1 MRYFVILYFTKRYKE
16 VFMLHIMFYRKKNKL
31 TQRELADKL
40 FVNQN
45 TVSQW
50 ETGRSEP
57 PIDIL
62 IKLSD
67 LFGCTIDEL
76 VRGSK

>member
-1 MRYFVILYFTKRYKE
+1 MIKIKE
-16 VFMLHIMFYRKKNKL
+16 FRKKSGL
-31 TQRELADKL
+31 SQVQVAEKL

-50 ETGRSEP
+50 ETGRSSP
-57 PIDIL
+57 PIDVL

-76 VRGSK
+76 VRGGAKDVASK

>member
-1 MRYFVILYFTKRYKE
+1 MISK
-16 VFMLHIMFYRKKNKL
+16 YRKQNNMSQADLAIKL
-31 TQRELADKL
+31 
-40 FVNQN
+40 N
-45 TVSQW
+45 VSQQLVSLY
-50 ETGRSEP
+50 EKGKRQP

-76 VRGSK
+76 VRGEKNDKISN

>member
-1 MRYFVILYFTKRYKE
+1 MQKIVE
-16 VFMLHIMFYRKKNKL
+16 YRKKAKL
-31 TQRELADKL
+31 TQSQLADKL

-57 PIDIL
+57 SVDIL
-62 IKLSD
+62 IKLAD

-76 VRGSK
+76 VRG

>member
-1 MRYFVILYFTKRYKE
+1 MIKIKE
-16 VFMLHIMFYRKKNKL
+16 FRKKSGLSQVQVAK
-31 TQRELADKL
+31 KL

-50 ETGRSEP
+50 ETGRSSP
-57 PIDIL
+57 PIDVL

-76 VRGSK
+76 VRGEKK

>member
-1 MRYFVILYFTKRYKE
+1 MIKIKE
-16 VFMLHIMFYRKKNKL
+16 FRKKSGL
-31 TQRELADKL
+31 SQVQVAEKL

-50 ETGRSEP
+50 ETGRSSP
-57 PIDIL
+57 PIDVL

-76 VRGSK
+76 VRGGTKDVASK

>member
-1 MRYFVILYFTKRYKE
+1 MIKIKE
-16 VFMLHIMFYRKKNKL
+16 FRKKSGL
-31 TQRELADKL
+31 SQVQVAEKL

-50 ETGRSEP
+50 ETGRSSP
-57 PIDIL
+57 PIDVL

-76 VRGSK
+76 VRGGVKK

>member
-1 MRYFVILYFTKRYKE
+1 
-16 VFMLHIMFYRKKNKL
+16 MLHIMFYRKKNKL

-57 PIDIL
+57 SIDIL

-76 VRGSK
+76 VKGEKKNV